1 MLSQLQAVLLEHT
14 DIQPHDQVVYR
25 LDAGNLQKIEGSD
38 EQIYQN
44 GAPSFSAPAV
54 DLVLL
59 NKQIQ
64 SEADLKDL
72 LIFAANDDDDMF
84 NSRRIQIDLQNFLKA
99 DGTMNL
105 KEISKNIGA
114 SGRLTG
120 TGRYEQI
127 SASTLGLSEDITEN
141 FNFKKINSLST
152 QA

>member
-1 MLSQLQAVLLEHT
+1 VCYAENSFKFLTFKNCQSQLVLSQLQAVLLEHT

-44 GAPSFSAPAV
+44 GAPSFSAPTV

-64 SEADLKDL
+64 SESDLKDL

-84 NSRRIQIDLQNFLKA
+84 NSRRTQIDLQNLLKA

-105 KEISKNIGA
+105 KEI
-114 SGRLTG
+114 
-120 TGRYEQI
+120 
-127 SASTLGLSEDITEN
+127 
-141 FNFKKINSLST
+141 
-152 QA
+152 

>member
-1 MLSQLQAVLLEHT
+1 MCYAENSFKFLTFKNCQSQLALSQLQAVLLEHT

-25 LDAGNLQKIEGSD
+25 LDGGNLQKIEGSD

-44 GAPSFSAPAV
+44 GAPSFSAPTV

-64 SEADLKDL
+64 SESDLKDL

-84 NSRRIQIDLQNFLKA
+84 NSRRTQIDLQNLLKA

-105 KEISKNIGA
+105 KEI
-114 SGRLTG
+114 
-120 TGRYEQI
+120 
-127 SASTLGLSEDITEN
+127 
-141 FNFKKINSLST
+141 
-152 QA
+152 

>member
-14 DIQPHDQVVYR
+14 DIQPHDQLVYR
-25 LDAGNLQKIEGSD
+25 LDSGNLLKVEGSD

-44 GAPSFSAPAV
+44 GAPSLSSPVV

-84 NSRRIQIDLQNFLKA
+84 NSRRTHIDL
-99 DGTMNL
+99 
-105 KEISKNIGA
+105 
-114 SGRLTG
+114 
-120 TGRYEQI
+120 
-127 SASTLGLSEDITEN
+127 
-141 FNFKKINSLST
+141 
-152 QA
+152 

>member
-1 MLSQLQAVLLEHT
+1 MCYAENSFKFLTFKNCQSQLVLSQLQAVLLEHT

-44 GAPSFSAPAV
+44 GAPSFSAPTV

-64 SEADLKDL
+64 SESDLKDL

-84 NSRRIQIDLQNFLKA
+84 NSRRTQIDLQNLLKA

-105 KEISKNIGA
+105 KEI
-114 SGRLTG
+114 
-120 TGRYEQI
+120 
-127 SASTLGLSEDITEN
+127 
-141 FNFKKINSLST
+141 
-152 QA
+152 